1 MRMYVMLLDIE
12 LENCY
17 GISKLSKKF
26 NLTKTD
32 SCCGVNSLYAPN
44 GTLKTSLTKTFK
56 DIENQKTT
64 KDIIFPERI
73 TIRSVKINDTDITA
87 EQVLTIDSYNESYSS
102 QQLSTLLVD
111 NGLKQQYDI
120 ALKEVDDK
128 RESLIKSLSKSSGKA
143 AKGIPEI
150 ICEAFSK
157 PEKKLLEL
165 LVELYE
171 EKHDNLIH
179 LSNLKYND
187 LFNQKVIELISSGD
201 LNKELTEYVE
211 TYEKLISESTILSRT
226 FNHQKAGDVSKNLNE
241 SGFFTASHSVN
252 ISIKG
257 EKCEVTSQEDL
268 NALLQQEQDQILKNP
283 VLKEKL
289 SKFDNKL
296 KTKDTQT
303 FRDYISEHQDL
314 LPEYQNINLFKK
326 KIFLSYLQSQQVLW
340 HDLVDTY
347 KKNQELI
354 KQIIQQAQEQRTTWE
369 TVVDTFNKRFDVPF
383 KLSVENQDEVILNAA
398 TPTIKFRFN
407 DGRGNSENINHQSL
421 ISALSQGEKR
431 ALYILNVLFELEV
444 RKQSTQPILIIVDD
458 IADSFD
464 YKNKYAIVEYLRDLS
479 KTACFHLL
487 LLTHNFDFHRIVSSR
502 LNAKRQNRLIAIK
515 SLDGIKIIQERY
527 QKDVFSTWKQN
538 LSTNEKYMLA
548 SIPFARNIAEYCG
561 RNEHFEK
568 LTSLLHLKGNSAN
581 IIVSDLQFIYRDI
594 FSDLPNLSLPN
605 GHDSIIDKI
614 FQQSD
619 ALVIDNQETP
629 ELECKV
635 ILAMA
640 IRLKAEEFMIDRIS
654 DQEFVT
660 SITSNQTR
668 ELFDKYTAMFSTDLE
683 RIALLD
689 QVNLMTPENIHLNSF
704 MYEPILDM
712 SACRLYALYT
722 EIKNAMQM

>member
-1 MRMYVMLLDIE
+1 MQLTIE

-17 GISKLSKKF
+17 GINKLSKQF
-26 NLTKTD
+26 NLTKTET
-32 SCCGVNSLYAPN
+32 CCGVNSLYAPN

-56 DIENQKTT
+56 DIENNRSTQ
-64 KDIIFPERI
+64 DLIFPTR
-73 TIRSVKINDTDITA
+73 TTTRMVKINDIDITS

-102 QQLSTLLVD
+102 KQLSTLLVND
-111 NGLKQQYDI
+111 TLKQKYEL

-128 RESLIKSLSKSSGKA
+128 RELLIKNLSKCSGKA
-143 AKGIPEI
+143 AKNIPEI
-150 ICEAFSK
+150 ICHTFSTS
-157 PEKKLLEL
+157 EKKLLEL
-165 LVELYE
+165 L
-171 EKHDNLIH
+171 EKLHGENHDNH
-179 LSNLKYND
+179 SQFSNLKYND

-201 LNKELTEYVE
+201 LNKELADYVE

-226 FNHQKAGDVSKNLNE
+226 FNHQKAGDISKNLDE
-241 SGFFTASHSVN
+241 SGFFTASHSIN

-257 EKCEVTSQEDL
+257 EKREVTSQEDL
-268 NALLQQEQDQILKNP
+268 NKLLQHEQDKILKSP
-283 VLKEKL
+283 ELKEKFR
-289 SKFDNKL
+289 KFDSKL

-303 FRDYISEHQDL
+303 FRDYISAHQDL
-314 LPEYQNINLFKK
+314 LPEYENVNLLKK
-326 KIFLSYLQSQQVLW
+326 KVVLSYLQSQQNIW
-340 HDLVDTY
+340 SDLVDTY

-354 KQIIQQAQEQRTTWE
+354 KQIIQQAQQQRTTWE
-369 TVVDTFNKRFDVPF
+369 SVVDTFNKRFDVPF
-383 KLSVENQDEVILNAA
+383 ELSVENQDEVILNAA
-398 TPTIKFRFN
+398 TPMIKFKFN
-407 DGRGNSENINHQSL
+407 DGRGNSEDINHQSL

-431 ALYILNVLFELEV
+431 ALYILNVLFELEI

-479 KTACFHLL
+479 KTTCFHLL

-538 LSTNEKYMLA
+538 LITNERYMLA

-605 GHDSIIDKI
+605 GHESIIDI
-614 FQQSD
+614 MFQQSD

-640 IRLKAEEFMIDRIS
+640 IRLKAEEFMIDKIS

-668 ELFDKYTAMFSTDLE
+668 ELFDKYTEIFSTDLE
-683 RIALLD
+683 TIALLD

-722 EIKNAMQM
+722 DIKSIM

>member
-1 MRMYVMLLDIE
+1 MRRYVMLLDIE

-64 KDIIFPERI
+64 KDIIFSERI

-171 EKHDNLIH
+171 EKHDNLSH
-179 LSNLKYND
+179 FSNLKYND

-201 LNKELTEYVE
+201 LNQELTEYVE

-326 KIFLSYLQSQQVLW
+326 KIILSYLQSQQVLW

-479 KTACFHLL
+479 KTTCFHLL

-568 LTSLLHLKGNSAN
+568 LTSLLHLKENSAN

-614 FQQSD
+614 FQHSD

-668 ELFDKYTAMFSTDLE
+668 ELFDKYTAVFSTDLE
-683 RIALLD
+683 NIALLD

-712 SACRLYALYT
+712 SACRLYALYID
-722 EIKNAMQM
+722 IKNIMQM

>member
-1 MRMYVMLLDIE
+1 MQLIIE

-17 GISKLSKKF
+17 GINRLSKKF
-26 NLTKTD
+26 NLTKTET
-32 SCCGVNSLYAPN
+32 CCGINSLYAPN

-56 DIENQKTT
+56 DIENNRATQ
-64 KDIIFPERI
+64 DLIFPTRTTTRI
-73 TIRSVKINDTDITA
+73 VKINDIDITS

-102 QQLSTLLVD
+102 KQLSTLLV
-111 NGLKQQYDI
+111 NETLKQQYEL

-128 RESLIKSLSKSSGKA
+128 RELLIKNLSKCSGKTV
-143 AKGIPEI
+143 KNIPEI
-150 ICEAFSK
+150 ICDTFSTS
-157 PEKKLLEL
+157 EKKLLEL
-165 LVELYE
+165 LEKLHE
-171 EKHDNLIH
+171 ENHDDLSQF
-179 LSNLKYND
+179 SNLKYND

-201 LNKELTEYVE
+201 LNTELADYVE

-226 FNHQKAGDVSKNLNE
+226 FNHQKAGDISKNLNE
-241 SGFFTASHSVN
+241 SGFFTASHSIN

-257 EKCEVTSQEDL
+257 EKREVTSQEDL
-268 NALLQQEQDQILKNP
+268 NKLLQNEQDKILKSP
-283 VLKEKL
+283 ELKEKFRQ
-289 SKFDNKL
+289 FDSKL

-303 FRDYISEHQDL
+303 FRDYISAHQDL
-314 LPEYQNINLFKK
+314 LPEYRNVHLLKK
-326 KIFLSYLQSQQVLW
+326 KVVLSYLQSQQDIW
-340 HDLVDTY
+340 SDLVDTY

-354 KQIIQQAQEQRTTWE
+354 KQIIKQAQQQRTTWE

-383 KLSVENQDEVILNAA
+383 ELSVENQDEVILNAA
-398 TPTIKFRFN
+398 TPMIKFKFD
-407 DGRGNSENINHQSL
+407 DGRGNSEEINHQSL

-444 RKQSTQPILIIVDD
+444 RKKSDQPILIIIDD

-479 KTACFHLL
+479 KTICFHLL
-487 LLTHNFDFHRIVSSR
+487 LLTHNFDFHRIISSR
-502 LNAKRQNRLIAIK
+502 LNAKRTNRLMAIK
-515 SLDGIKIIQERY
+515 SIDGIKIVQETY

-568 LTSLLHLKGNSAN
+568 LTSLLHRKANSSN
-581 IIVSDLQFIYRDI
+581 IIVNDLQLIYRDI

-605 GHDSIIDKI
+605 GQDSIIEKI

-619 ALVIDNQETP
+619 TLVIDNQETP

-668 ELFDKYTAMFSTDLE
+668 ELFDKYTAVFSTDLE
-683 RIALLD
+683 TIALLD

-722 EIKNAMQM
+722 DIKNIMQM

>member
-1 MRMYVMLLDIE
+1 MLLDIE

-56 DIENQKTT
+56 DIESQKTT

-171 EKHDNLIH
+171 EKHDNLSH
-179 LSNLKYND
+179 FSNLKYND

-201 LNKELTEYVE
+201 LNQELTEYVE

-241 SGFFTASHSVN
+241 SGFFTASHSFN

-326 KIFLSYLQSQQVLW
+326 KIILSYLQSQQVLW

-347 KKNQELI
+347 KK
-354 KQIIQQAQEQRTTWE
+354 
-369 TVVDTFNKRFDVPF
+369 
-383 KLSVENQDEVILNAA
+383 
-398 TPTIKFRFN
+398 
-407 DGRGNSENINHQSL
+407 
-421 ISALSQGEKR
+421 
-431 ALYILNVLFELEV
+431 
-444 RKQSTQPILIIVDD
+444 
-458 IADSFD
+458 
-464 YKNKYAIVEYLRDLS
+464 
-479 KTACFHLL
+479 
-487 LLTHNFDFHRIVSSR
+487 
-502 LNAKRQNRLIAIK
+502 
-515 SLDGIKIIQERY
+515 
-527 QKDVFSTWKQN
+527 
-538 LSTNEKYMLA
+538 
-548 SIPFARNIAEYCG
+548 
-561 RNEHFEK
+561 
-568 LTSLLHLKGNSAN
+568 
-581 IIVSDLQFIYRDI
+581 
-594 FSDLPNLSLPN
+594 
-605 GHDSIIDKI
+605 
-614 FQQSD
+614 
-619 ALVIDNQETP
+619 
-629 ELECKV
+629 
-635 ILAMA
+635 
-640 IRLKAEEFMIDRIS
+640 
-654 DQEFVT
+654 
-660 SITSNQTR
+660 
-668 ELFDKYTAMFSTDLE
+668 
-683 RIALLD
+683 
-689 QVNLMTPENIHLNSF
+689 
-704 MYEPILDM
+704 
-712 SACRLYALYT
+712 
-722 EIKNAMQM
+722 IKN

>member
-1 MRMYVMLLDIE
+1 MLLDIE

>member
-1 MRMYVMLLDIE
+1 MQLTIE

-17 GISKLSKKF
+17 GINKLSKQF
-26 NLTKTD
+26 NLTKTET
-32 SCCGVNSLYAPN
+32 CCGVNSLYAPN

-56 DIENQKTT
+56 DIENNRSTQ
-64 KDIIFPERI
+64 DLIFPTR
-73 TIRSVKINDTDITA
+73 TTTRMVKINDIDITS

-102 QQLSTLLVD
+102 KQLSTLLVND
-111 NGLKQQYDI
+111 TLKQKYEL

-128 RESLIKSLSKSSGKA
+128 RELLIKNLSKCSGKA
-143 AKGIPEI
+143 AKNIPEI
-150 ICEAFSK
+150 ICHTFSTS
-157 PEKKLLEL
+157 EKKLLEL
-165 LVELYE
+165 L
-171 EKHDNLIH
+171 EKLHGENHDNH
-179 LSNLKYND
+179 SQFSNLKYND

-201 LNKELTEYVE
+201 LNKELADYVE

-226 FNHQKAGDVSKNLNE
+226 FNHQKAGDISKNLDE
-241 SGFFTASHSVN
+241 SGFFTASHSIN

-257 EKCEVTSQEDL
+257 EKREVTSQEDL
-268 NALLQQEQDQILKNP
+268 NKLLQHEQDKILKSP
-283 VLKEKL
+283 ELKEKFR
-289 SKFDNKL
+289 KFDSKL

-303 FRDYISEHQDL
+303 FRDYISAHQDL
-314 LPEYQNINLFKK
+314 LPEYENVNLLKK
-326 KIFLSYLQSQQVLW
+326 KVVLSYLQSQQNIW
-340 HDLVDTY
+340 SDLVDTY

-354 KQIIQQAQEQRTTWE
+354 KQIIQQAQQQRTTWE

-383 KLSVENQDEVILNAA
+383 ELSVENQDEVILNAA
-398 TPTIKFRFN
+398 TPMIKFKFN
-407 DGRGNSENINHQSL
+407 DGRGNSEDINHQSL

-431 ALYILNVLFELEV
+431 ALYILNVLFELEI

-479 KTACFHLL
+479 KTTCFHLL

-538 LSTNEKYMLA
+538 LSANERYMLA

-561 RNEHFEK
+561 RHEHFEK

-605 GHDSIIDKI
+605 GHESIIDI
-614 FQQSD
+614 MFQQSD

-640 IRLKAEEFMIDRIS
+640 IRLKAEEFMIDKIS

-668 ELFDKYTAMFSTDLE
+668 ELFDKYTEIFSTELE
-683 RIALLD
+683 TIALLD

-722 EIKNAMQM
+722 DIKSIM

>member
-1 MRMYVMLLDIE
+1 MQLTIE

-17 GISKLSKKF
+17 GINKLSKQF
-26 NLTKTD
+26 NLTKTET
-32 SCCGVNSLYAPN
+32 CCGVNSLYAPN

-56 DIENQKTT
+56 DIENNRSTQ
-64 KDIIFPERI
+64 DLIFPTR
-73 TIRSVKINDTDITA
+73 TTTRMVKINDIDITS

-102 QQLSTLLVD
+102 KQLSTLLVND
-111 NGLKQQYDI
+111 TLKQKYEL

-128 RESLIKSLSKSSGKA
+128 RELLIKNLSKCSGKA
-143 AKGIPEI
+143 AKNIPEI
-150 ICEAFSK
+150 ICHTFSTS
-157 PEKKLLEL
+157 EKKLLEL
-165 LVELYE
+165 L
-171 EKHDNLIH
+171 EKLHGENHDNH
-179 LSNLKYND
+179 SQFSNLKYND

-201 LNKELTEYVE
+201 LNKELADYVE

-226 FNHQKAGDVSKNLNE
+226 FNHQKAGDISKNLDE
-241 SGFFTASHSVN
+241 SGFFTASHSIN

-257 EKCEVTSQEDL
+257 EKREVTSQEDL
-268 NALLQQEQDQILKNP
+268 NKLLQHEQDKILKSP
-283 VLKEKL
+283 ELKEKFR
-289 SKFDNKL
+289 KFDSKL

-303 FRDYISEHQDL
+303 FRDYISAHQDL
-314 LPEYQNINLFKK
+314 LPEYENVNLLKK
-326 KIFLSYLQSQQVLW
+326 KVVLSYLQSQQNIW
-340 HDLVDTY
+340 SDLVDTY

-354 KQIIQQAQEQRTTWE
+354 KQIIQQAQQQRTTWE

-383 KLSVENQDEVILNAA
+383 ELSVENQDEVILNAA
-398 TPTIKFRFN
+398 TPMIKFKFN
-407 DGRGNSENINHQSL
+407 DGRGNSEDINHQSL

-431 ALYILNVLFELEV
+431 ALYILNVLFELEI

-479 KTACFHLL
+479 KTTCFHLL

-538 LSTNEKYMLA
+538 LSTNERYMLA

-605 GHDSIIDKI
+605 GHESIIDI
-614 FQQSD
+614 MFQQSD

-640 IRLKAEEFMIDRIS
+640 IRLKAEEFMIDKIS

-668 ELFDKYTAMFSTDLE
+668 ELFDRYTEIFSTDLE
-683 RIALLD
+683 TIALLD

-722 EIKNAMQM
+722 DIKSIM

>member
-1 MRMYVMLLDIE
+1 MQLTIE

-17 GISKLSKKF
+17 GINKLSKQF
-26 NLTKTD
+26 NLTKTET
-32 SCCGVNSLYAPN
+32 CCGVNSLYAPN

-56 DIENQKTT
+56 DIENNRSTQ
-64 KDIIFPERI
+64 DLIFPTR
-73 TIRSVKINDTDITA
+73 TTTRMVKINDIDITS

-102 QQLSTLLVD
+102 KQLSTLLVND
-111 NGLKQQYDI
+111 TLKQKYEL

-128 RESLIKSLSKSSGKA
+128 RELLIKNLSKCSGKA
-143 AKGIPEI
+143 AKNIPEI
-150 ICEAFSK
+150 ICHTFSTS
-157 PEKKLLEL
+157 EKKLLEL
-165 LVELYE
+165 L
-171 EKHDNLIH
+171 EKLHGENHDNH
-179 LSNLKYND
+179 SQFSNLKYND

-201 LNKELTEYVE
+201 LNKELADYVE

-226 FNHQKAGDVSKNLNE
+226 FNHQKAGDISKNLDE
-241 SGFFTASHSVN
+241 SGFFTASHSIN

-257 EKCEVTSQEDL
+257 EKREVTSQEDL
-268 NALLQQEQDQILKNP
+268 NKLLQHEQDKILKSP
-283 VLKEKL
+283 ELKEKFR
-289 SKFDNKL
+289 KFDSKL

-303 FRDYISEHQDL
+303 FRDYISAHQDL
-314 LPEYQNINLFKK
+314 LPEYENVNLLKK
-326 KIFLSYLQSQQVLW
+326 KVVLSYLQSQQNIW
-340 HDLVDTY
+340 SDLVDTY

-354 KQIIQQAQEQRTTWE
+354 KQIIQQAQQQRTTWE

-383 KLSVENQDEVILNAA
+383 ELSVENQDEVILNAA
-398 TPTIKFRFN
+398 TPMIKFKFN
-407 DGRGNSENINHQSL
+407 DGRGNSEDINHQSL

-431 ALYILNVLFELEV
+431 ALYILNVLFELEI

-479 KTACFHLL
+479 KTTCFHLL

-538 LSTNEKYMLA
+538 LSTNERYMLA

-561 RNEHFEK
+561 RNEHVEK

-605 GHDSIIDKI
+605 GHESIIDI
-614 FQQSD
+614 MFQQSD

-640 IRLKAEEFMIDRIS
+640 IRLKAEEFMIDKIS

-668 ELFDKYTAMFSTDLE
+668 ELFDKYTEIFSTDLE
-683 RIALLD
+683 TIALLD

-722 EIKNAMQM
+722 DIKSIM